1 MNGTTKLAIQIVSVA
16 LVVLLTNYIGSKK
29 FFRVDL
35 TEEKIHSLSE
45 KTIDILR
52 NDSLI
57 RDELRFEVYLEGDL
71 PPELR
76 KLQSALQEKLSELKA
91 FGGAN
96 IYYEFIDPA
105 EDETRKNEVYTQ
117 LYEFGLKPTKVT
129 SIVGGTKKDNLLFG
143 GIILRT
149 VDNKNIPIQ
158 ILGPSNLDPNSGI
171 AIPVPIELIPIENLI
186 NELEYK
192 LLEGIYK
199 AVSPNRKKI
208 GFLQGH
214 GELREIQRYD
224 VTYELSKF
232 HAVEDVEIQG
242 RINALKSFDA
252 LVIAKPTKPIS
263 EKDKYIID
271 QFIMNG
277 GKVAWLIDMVE
288 VDIDSLNIN
297 EETFGL
303 ERNLNDIDAQLFNYG
318 VRFNKNLLIDVNS
331 AKIPLG
337 GNLYPWYYHP
347 VMSSWRIKNSVVDN
361 LDPIRLKYAGTLD
374 LLKTEN
380 IVKTP
385 LLKSSENAMTYKV
398 PVRINYQ
405 MINLKPEALKY
416 NSQPYQVVA
425 AMLSGTFKSSF
436 RNRLTD
442 AYFKNTPI
450 KHKNE
455 SIQNKMLV
463 ISDGDI
469 IQGEVDSFPNNKGV
483 MIVRPMNINYDRYD
497 RAATFGNKEF
507 FVNAMEDLMGIDE
520 LIPLR
525 SKTITLRPLDK
536 AKVKRDRS
544 FWKAINVFVPIFV
557 LVIFG
562 LFYNYLRRRKFA
574 RTRQ

>member
-1 MNGTTKLAIQIVSVA
+1 MSGTTKLGIQILSVA
-16 LVVLLTNYIGSKK
+16 MLVLLVNYIGSKK

-35 TEEKIHSLSE
+35 TEEKIHSLSD
-45 KTIDILR
+45 KTIEILE

-117 LYEFGLKPTKVT
+117 LYEFGLKPTKVS
-129 SIVGGTKKDNLLFG
+129 SIIGGTKKDNLLFG

-171 AIPVPIELIPIENLI
+171 AIPVPIDLIPIENLL
-186 NELEYK
+186 NDLEYQ

-208 GFLQGH
+208 AFLQGH
-214 GELREIQRYD
+214 GELKEIERYD

-232 HAVEDVEIQG
+232 HAVEDVTING
-242 RINALKSFDA
+242 KINALKNYDA
-252 LVIAKPTKPIS
+252 LVVAKPIQPIS

-271 QFIMNG
+271 QFIMKG
-277 GKVAWLIDMVE
+277 GKVAWLLDMVE
-288 VDIDSLNIN
+288 VDLDSLNRN

-337 GNLYPWYYHP
+337 GNLYSWYYHP
-347 VMSSWRIKNSVVDN
+347 VMNSWRINNSVVNN

-380 IVKTP
+380 VVKTP
-385 LLKSSENAMTYKV
+385 LLQSSENSMTYKV

-405 MINLKPEALKY
+405 MINLKPEALQY
-416 NSQPYQVVA
+416 NSQPFQTVA

-442 AYFKNTPI
+442 SYFKNTPI

-455 SIQNKMLV
+455 SVKNSMLV

-469 IQGEVDSFPNNKGV
+469 IHGAVDSFPNNKGV

-497 RAATFGNKEF
+497 RSATYGNKEF
-507 FVNAMEDLMGIDE
+507 FVNAMENLMGIDD

-536 AKVKRDRS
+536 AKVKKDRT

-557 LVIFG
+557 MVVFG
-562 LFYNYLRRRKFA
+562 LIYHYLRRRKFA
-574 RTRQ
+574 RKH

>member
-1 MNGTTKLAIQIVSVA
+1 MSGTTKLGIQILSVA
-16 LVVLLTNYIGSKK
+16 MLVLLVNYIGSKK
-29 FFRVDL
+29 FIRVDL
-35 TEEKIHSLSE
+35 TEEKIHSLSD
-45 KTIDILR
+45 KTIEILE

-117 LYEFGLKPTKVT
+117 LYEFGLKPTKVS
-129 SIVGGTKKDNLLFG
+129 SIIGGTKKDNLLFG

-171 AIPVPIELIPIENLI
+171 AIPVPIDLIPIENLL
-186 NELEYK
+186 NDLEYQ

-208 GFLQGH
+208 AFLQGH
-214 GELREIQRYD
+214 GELKEIERYD

-232 HAVEDVEIQG
+232 HAVEDVTING
-242 RINALKSFDA
+242 KINALKNYDA
-252 LVIAKPTKPIS
+252 LVVAKPVQPIS

-271 QFIMNG
+271 QFIMKG
-277 GKVAWLIDMVE
+277 GKVAWLLDMVE
-288 VDIDSLNIN
+288 VDLDSLNRN

-337 GNLYPWYYHP
+337 GNLYSWYYHP
-347 VMSSWRIKNSVVDN
+347 VMNSWRIKNAVVNN

-380 IVKTP
+380 VVKTP
-385 LLKSSENAMTYKV
+385 LLQSSENAMTYKV
-398 PVRINYQ
+398 PVRVNYQ

-442 AYFKNTPI
+442 SYFKNTPI

-455 SIQNKMLV
+455 SVKNSMLV

-469 IQGEVDSFPNNKGV
+469 IHGEVDSFPNNKGV

-497 RAATFGNKEF
+497 RSATYGNKEF
-507 FVNAMEDLMGIDE
+507 FVNAMENLMGIDD

-536 AKVKRDRS
+536 TKVKKDRT

-557 LVIFG
+557 MVVFG
-562 LFYNYLRRRKFA
+562 LIYHYLRRRKFA
-574 RTRQ
+574 RKH

>member
-1 MNGTTKLAIQIVSVA
+1 MSGTTKLGIQILSVA
-16 LVVLLTNYIGSKK
+16 MLVLLVNYIGSKK
-29 FFRVDL
+29 FFRIDL
-35 TEEKIHSLSE
+35 TEEKIHSLSD
-45 KTIDILR
+45 KTIEILE

-171 AIPVPIELIPIENLI
+171 AIPVPIDLIPIETLI
-186 NELEYK
+186 NDLEYQ

-208 GFLQGH
+208 AFLQGH
-214 GELREIQRYD
+214 GELKEIERYD

-232 HAVEDVEIQG
+232 HAVEDVTVNG
-242 RINALKSFDA
+242 KINALKNYDA
-252 LVIAKPTKPIS
+252 LVVAKPTLPIS

-271 QFIMNG
+271 QFIMKG
-277 GKVAWLIDMVE
+277 GKVAWLLDMVE
-288 VDIDSLNIN
+288 VDIDSLNMN

-347 VMSSWRIKNSVVDN
+347 VINSWRIKNAVVNN

-380 IVKTP
+380 VVKTP
-385 LLKSSENAMTYKV
+385 LLQSSENAMTYKV
-398 PVRINYQ
+398 PVRVNYQ

-442 AYFKNTPI
+442 SYFKNTPI

-455 SIQNKMLV
+455 SVKNSMLV

-469 IQGEVDSFPNNKGV
+469 IHGEVDSFPNNKGV

-497 RAATFGNKEF
+497 RSATFGNKEF
-507 FVNAMEDLMGIDE
+507 FVNAMENLMGIDD

-536 AKVKRDRS
+536 TKVKKDRT

-557 LVIFG
+557 MVVFG
-562 LFYNYLRRRKFA
+562 LIYHYLRRRKFA
-574 RTRQ
+574 RKH

>member
-1 MNGTTKLAIQIVSVA
+1 MKGTTKLAIQIVAVA
-16 LVVLLTNYIGSKK
+16 MVILLVNYIGSKK

-35 TEEKIHSLSE
+35 TEEKIHSLSD
-45 KTIDILR
+45 KTIEILE

-57 RDELRFEVYLEGDL
+57 KDELRFEVYLEGDL

-96 IYYEFIDPA
+96 IYYEFLDPA

-171 AIPVPIELIPIENLI
+171 AIPVPIDLIPIEALI
-186 NELEYK
+186 NDLEYQ

-208 GFLQGH
+208 AFLQGH
-214 GELREIQRYD
+214 GELKEIQRYD

-232 HAVEDVEIQG
+232 HAVEDVKIEG
-242 RINALKSFDA
+242 RINALKSCDA
-252 LVIAKPTKPIS
+252 LVVAKPTQPIS

-288 VDIDSLNIN
+288 VDTDSLNMN

-337 GNLYPWYYHP
+337 GNLYSWYYHP
-347 VMSSWRIKNSVVDN
+347 VMNSWQIKNPIVDN

-380 IVKTP
+380 VTKTA

-405 MINLKPEALKY
+405 MINLKPEALQY
-416 NSQPYQVVA
+416 NSQSYQTVA
-425 AMLSGTFKSSF
+425 AMLTGTFKSSF

-442 AYFKNTPI
+442 TYFKNTPV

-455 SIQNKMLV
+455 SVQNSMLV

-469 IQGEVDSFPNNKGV
+469 IHGEVDSFPNNKGT

-497 RAATFGNKEF
+497 RSATYGNKEF
-507 FVNAMEDLMGIDE
+507 FVNAMESLMGIDD

-536 AKVKRDRS
+536 AKVRKERS
-544 FWKAINVFVPIFV
+544 FWKAINVFVPIFAMV
-557 LVIFG
+557 VFG
-562 LFYNYLRRRKFA
+562 LLYNYLRRRKFA
-574 RTRQ
+574 RK

>member
-1 MNGTTKLAIQIVSVA
+1 MSGATKLMIQILAVA
-16 LVVLLTNYIGSKK
+16 LVVLLANYIGSKK

-35 TEEKIHSLSE
+35 TEEKIHSLSD
-45 KTIDILR
+45 KTIEILE

-57 RDELRFEVYLEGDL
+57 KDELRFEVYLEGDL

-117 LYEFGLKPTKVT
+117 LYEFGLQPTKVS

-149 VDNKNIPIQ
+149 VNNNNIPIQ
-158 ILGPSNLDPNSGI
+158 ILGPSNLDPNSGV
-171 AIPVPIELIPIENLI
+171 AIPVPIDLIPIESLI
-186 NELEYK
+186 NDLEYQ

-214 GELREIQRYD
+214 GELKEIERYD
-224 VTYELSKF
+224 VTFELSKF
-232 HAVEDVEIQG
+232 HAVEDVTINE
-242 RINALKSFDA
+242 RIEALKSFDA
-252 LVIAKPTKPIS
+252 LVVAKPTQPIS

-277 GKVAWLIDMVE
+277 GKVAWLLDMVN
-288 VDIDSLNIN
+288 VDTDSLNMN

-337 GNLYPWYYHP
+337 GNLYSWYYHP
-347 VMSSWRIKNSVVDN
+347 VINSWRIKNPVVDN

-374 LLKTEN
+374 LLQTEN
-380 IVKTP
+380 VTKTP
-385 LLKSSENAMTYKV
+385 LLQSSENSMAYKV

-405 MINLKPEALKY
+405 MINLKPEALKF
-416 NSQPYQVVA
+416 STQPYQVVA
-425 AMLSGTFKSSF
+425 AMLKGKFKSSF
-436 RNRLTD
+436 RNRLTQR
-442 AYFKNTPI
+442 YLETTPV
-450 KHKNE
+450 KHKDE
-455 SIQNKMLV
+455 SVENSMLV

-469 IQGEVDSFPNNKGV
+469 IHGAVDSFPNNKGM
-483 MIVRPMNINYDRYD
+483 MIVRPMNINFDRYD
-497 RAATFGNKEF
+497 RSATFGNKEF
-507 FVNAMEDLMGIDE
+507 FVNAMENLMGINE

-536 AKVKRDRS
+536 SKVKKERS
-544 FWKAINVFVPIFV
+544 FWKAINVLIPI
-557 LVIFG
+557 LVMVVFG
-562 LFYNYLRRRKFA
+562 LLYNYLRRRKYA
-574 RTRQ
+574 KK

>member
-1 MNGTTKLAIQIVSVA
+1 MSGTTKLGIQILSVA
-16 LVVLLTNYIGSKK
+16 MLVLLVNYIGSKK

-35 TEEKIHSLSE
+35 TEEKIHSLSD
-45 KTIDILR
+45 KTIEILE

-117 LYEFGLKPTKVT
+117 LYEFGLKPTKVS
-129 SIVGGTKKDNLLFG
+129 SIIGGTKKDNLLFG

-171 AIPVPIELIPIENLI
+171 AIPVPIDLIPIENLL
-186 NELEYK
+186 NDLEYQ

-208 GFLQGH
+208 AFLQGH
-214 GELREIQRYD
+214 GELKEIERYD

-232 HAVEDVEIQG
+232 HAVEDVTING
-242 RINALKSFDA
+242 KINALKNYDA
-252 LVIAKPTKPIS
+252 LVVAKPVQPIS

-271 QFIMNG
+271 QFIMKG
-277 GKVAWLIDMVE
+277 GKVAWLLDMVE
-288 VDIDSLNIN
+288 VDLDSLNRN

-337 GNLYPWYYHP
+337 GNLYSWYYHP
-347 VMSSWRIKNSVVDN
+347 VMNSWRINNSVVNN

-380 IVKTP
+380 VVKTP
-385 LLKSSENAMTYKV
+385 LLQSSENSMTYKV

-405 MINLKPEALKY
+405 MINLKPEALQY
-416 NSQPYQVVA
+416 NSQPFQTVA

-442 AYFKNTPI
+442 SYFKNTPI

-455 SIQNKMLV
+455 SVKNSMLV

-469 IQGEVDSFPNNKGV
+469 IHGAVDSFPNNKGV

-497 RAATFGNKEF
+497 RSATYGNKEF
-507 FVNAMEDLMGIDE
+507 FVNAMENLMGIDD

-536 AKVKRDRS
+536 AKVKKDRT

-557 LVIFG
+557 MVVFG
-562 LFYNYLRRRKFA
+562 LIYHYLRRRKFA
-574 RTRQ
+574 RKH

>member
-1 MNGTTKLAIQIVSVA
+1 MSGTTKLGIQILSVA
-16 LVVLLTNYIGSKK
+16 MLVLLVNYIGSKK

-35 TEEKIHSLSE
+35 TEEKIHSLSD
-45 KTIDILR
+45 KTIEILE

-117 LYEFGLKPTKVT
+117 LYEFGLKPTKVS
-129 SIVGGTKKDNLLFG
+129 SIIGGTKKDNLLFG

-171 AIPVPIELIPIENLI
+171 AIPVPIDLIPIENLL
-186 NELEYK
+186 NDLEYL

-208 GFLQGH
+208 AFLQGH
-214 GELREIQRYD
+214 GELKEIERYD

-232 HAVEDVEIQG
+232 HAVEDVTING
-242 RINALKSFDA
+242 KINALKNYDA
-252 LVIAKPTKPIS
+252 LVVAKPVQPIS

-271 QFIMNG
+271 QFIMKG
-277 GKVAWLIDMVE
+277 GKVAWLLDMVE
-288 VDIDSLNIN
+288 VDLDSLNRN

-337 GNLYPWYYHP
+337 GNLYSWYYHP
-347 VMSSWRIKNSVVDN
+347 VMNSWRINNSVVNN

-380 IVKTP
+380 VVKTP
-385 LLKSSENAMTYKV
+385 LLQSSENSMTYKV

-405 MINLKPEALKY
+405 MINLKPEALQY
-416 NSQPYQVVA
+416 NSQPFQTVA

-442 AYFKNTPI
+442 SYFKNTPI

-455 SIQNKMLV
+455 SVKNSMLV

-469 IQGEVDSFPNNKGV
+469 IHGAVDSFPNNKGV

-497 RAATFGNKEF
+497 RSATYGNKEF
-507 FVNAMEDLMGIDE
+507 FVNAMENLMGIDD

-536 AKVKRDRS
+536 AKVKKDRT

-557 LVIFG
+557 MVVFG
-562 LFYNYLRRRKFA
+562 LIYHYLRRRKFA
-574 RTRQ
+574 RKH

>member
-1 MNGTTKLAIQIVSVA
+1 MSGTTKLGVQILAVA
-16 LVVLLTNYIGSKK
+16 LVVLLANYIGSKK

-45 KTIDILR
+45 KTIEILED
-52 NDSLI
+52 DSLI
-57 RDELRFEVYLEGDL
+57 TDELRFEVYLEGDL

-91 FGGAN
+91 YGGSN

-171 AIPVPIELIPIENLI
+171 AIPVPIDLIPIEALI
-186 NELEYK
+186 NDLEYQ

-208 GFLQGH
+208 AFLQGH
-214 GELREIQRYD
+214 GELKEIERYD

-232 HAVEDVEIQG
+232 HAVEDVTING
-242 RINALKSFDA
+242 KINALKNFDA
-252 LVIAKPTKPIS
+252 LVVAKPTQPIS

-271 QFIMNG
+271 QFIMKG
-277 GKVAWLIDMVE
+277 GKVAWLLDMVE
-288 VDIDSLNIN
+288 VDIDSLNRN

-303 ERNLNDIDAQLFNYG
+303 ERKLNDIDAQLFNYG

-337 GNLYPWYYHP
+337 GNLYSWYYHP
-347 VMSSWRIKNSVVDN
+347 VMNSWRIKNSVVDN

-380 IVKTP
+380 VVKTP
-385 LLKSSENAMTYKV
+385 LLQSSENSMTYKV

-405 MINLKPEALKY
+405 MINLKPEALQY
-416 NSQPYQVVA
+416 NSQPYQTVA

-442 AYFKNTPI
+442 TYFKNTPV

-455 SIQNKMLV
+455 SVENRMLV
-463 ISDGDI
+463 ISDGDVI
-469 IQGEVDSFPNNKGV
+469 HGEVDSFPNNKGT

-497 RAATFGNKEF
+497 RSATYGNKEF
-507 FVNAMEDLMGIDE
+507 FVNAMERLMGTDD

-536 AKVKRDRS
+536 EKVKQNRS

-557 LVIFG
+557 MVVFG
-562 LFYNYLRRRKFA
+562 LFYNFLRRRKYA
-574 RTRQ
+574 RK